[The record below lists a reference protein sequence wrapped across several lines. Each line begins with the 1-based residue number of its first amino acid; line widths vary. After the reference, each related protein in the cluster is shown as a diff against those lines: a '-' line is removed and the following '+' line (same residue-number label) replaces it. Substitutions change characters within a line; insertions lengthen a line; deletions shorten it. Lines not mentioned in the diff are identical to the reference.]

1 MNEKLQ
7 YAEMLE
13 IPTSTCRISYKPPKK
28 KLFKKKSAN
37 LDEPKMELVKKI
49 NQEGAT
55 EEENTSSQTEVLESN
70 AVTVQEETASS
81 DGSVVEATVGEEV
94 TESEQPLETEDE
106 IISQTGTVT
115 VKKEKKRKHFKISLV
130 GVQFV
135 VIGILIATILV
146 TNALMPNSGINTL
159 IASVFGV
166 EKTTEVDDRN
176 YLEFTA
182 GLPSQNKADILL
194 ENGIMSISKSGAIYT
209 PCDGVVSSLVKGTD
223 GKYTMEIEHSQ
234 KFKTV
239 VSGVD
244 VVYTSVGE
252 KVYATV
258 PVGYVGESSAS
269 MCFYGEDG
277 AIITGYTI
285 GENALVWAE

>member
-49 NQEGAT
+49 NQEV
-55 EEENTSSQTEVLESN
+55 ESQEENSSAPTEMVEEN
-70 AVTVQEETASS
+70 AVAVREETATSEGEIIEAL
-81 DGSVVEATVGEEV
+81 DGEAV
-94 TESEQPLETEDE
+94 TESERPLSTEDE
-106 IISQTGTVT
+106 IISQTETVT
-115 VKKEKKRKHFKISLV
+115 IKKESKKKPFKISLV

-182 GLPSQNKADILL
+182 GFPSQDMADVSL
-194 ENGIMSISKSGAIYT
+194 ENGIMSISKSGAVYS

-239 VSGVD
+239 LSGVD
-244 VVYTSVGE
+244 VVYASIGE

-258 PVGYVGESSAS
+258 PVGYIGDGGAS

-277 AIITGYTI
+277 MVITGYTI